1 MRPISSRQRSAA
13 NLPSFRRHGALL
25 GVALVAILGV
35 ACSAG
40 GTAAPD
46 ASRHGSLTVVP
57 PAIASPDPM
66 AVVSKPRASDSS
78 DESGPSRVLQQLNP
92 NGPKTI
98 DLQQLR
104 QLLPKDA
111 IRPIYEPKI
120 GAGSQS
126 TLPAGE
132 LVIGVSI
139 GDDSRAYPIKTLRF
153 REIVND
159 RLGGIPILVTW

>member
-1 MRPISSRQRSAA
+1 MRSILSRERTAA
-13 NLPSFRRHGALL
+13 KVFSFRRHRPLL
-25 GVALVAILGV
+25 GVAFIAILGV

-40 GTAAPD
+40 GTA
-46 ASRHGSLTVVP
+46 
-57 PAIASPDPM
+57 
-66 AVVSKPRASDSS
+66 VVSKPSASDSF
-78 DESGPSRVLQQLNP
+78 DETRPPHVAQELNP
-92 NGPKTI
+92 NGAKTV

-126 TLPAGE
+126 TLPSGE
-132 LVIGVSI
+132 LVIGVNI

-153 REIVND
+153 REMVND

>member
-1 MRPISSRQRSAA
+1 LLS
-13 NLPSFRRHGALL
+13 RRHGRGLEAQRLR
-25 GVALVAILGV
+25 LVRRE
-35 ACSAG
+35 
-40 GTAAPD
+40 P
-46 ASRHGSLTVVP
+46 P
-57 PAIASPDPM
+57 PARRPGT
-66 AVVSKPRASDSS
+66 
-78 DESGPSRVLQQLNP
+78 ESEWGQDR
-92 NGPKTI
+92 

-126 TLPAGE
+126 TLPSGE
-132 LVIGVSI
+132 LVIGVNI

-153 REIVND
+153 REMVND